1 MRSAAAEREWRW
13 RAGPGAQRAG
23 DEREGE
29 RGLREQAGVSWAE
42 GEEVGRSRVGSGR
55 EGSELGRDGLV
66 WCWVELVG
74 SPGFEFEFG
83 FLVPLFLFSFSF
95 YF

>member
-23 DEREGE
+23 DAREGE
-29 RGLREQAGVSWAE
+29 RGLREQAGASWAW
-42 GEEVGRSRVGSGR
+42 GVGRAVREKGLAQGR
-55 EGSELGRDGLV
+55 EWAVAGWAAGEGWTGLLG
-66 WCWVELVG
+66 WFFWV
-74 SPGFEFEFG
+74 P
-83 FLVPLFLFSFSF
+83 FLF